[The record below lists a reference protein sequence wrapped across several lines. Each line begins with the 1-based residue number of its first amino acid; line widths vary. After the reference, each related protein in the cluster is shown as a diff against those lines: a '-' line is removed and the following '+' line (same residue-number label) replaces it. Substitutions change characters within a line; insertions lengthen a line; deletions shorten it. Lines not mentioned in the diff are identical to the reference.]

1 MCIAKPTGEH
11 VGLMLDPGGWPE
23 ADEDI
28 FYVRAQQYSQTLRQ
42 ITHVLDTCR
51 QQRLHV
57 FEGGVWSGG
66 AANAANGA
74 LGANIDQLMTVQDHL
89 ATVIAWHR
97 YQGSGVVD

>member
-42 ITHVLDTCR
+42 ITHVLDT
-51 QQRLHV
+51 
-57 FEGGVWSGG
+57 
-66 AANAANGA
+66 
-74 LGANIDQLMTVQDHL
+74 
-89 ATVIAWHR
+89 
-97 YQGSGVVD
+97 